1 MNQEKLFE
9 LAEDLEKM
17 NEGMYNVYYNCYF
30 SQFTARLAPN
40 WINTETIFSKMDKK
54 NNKGNDG
61 KKSNEA

>member
-1 MNQEKLFE
+1 M
-9 LAEDLEKM
+9 AEVLEKM

-40 WINTETIFSKMDKK
+40 WINTETIFNKMDKK
-54 NNKGNDG
+54 NQKGTEG